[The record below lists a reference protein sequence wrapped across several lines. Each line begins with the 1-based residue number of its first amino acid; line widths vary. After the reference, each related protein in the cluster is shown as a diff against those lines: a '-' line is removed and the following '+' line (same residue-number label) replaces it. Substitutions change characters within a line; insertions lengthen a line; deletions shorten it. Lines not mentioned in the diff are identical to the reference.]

1 MDFVTPI
8 ITPIVESLLGPVK
21 RHLGFLVSSS
31 NKVKYM
37 SARLA
42 ELNNIARD
50 VEEQKERHDA
60 NNLVVPRHVPGWL
73 EEVKAIS
80 VKAENIPTGRLG
92 CFNIKMRYISGKR
105 SSCIVN
111 DIDRLMT
118 EKSNIKWTVEKR
130 PLAKVS
136 SNKASTSTLVHEDDD
151 GTQSILKSSRDLI
164 FNNALISL
172 ESNDNKAR
180 MMALSGMGGVG
191 KTTMMEQLEKAV
203 DDKKTFEWIV
213 KVTIGKN
220 HNPVDIQTTIAE
232 RIGEPLSEKDK
243 DTRADR
249 LKERFQ
255 RMSEEGKKKILIIL
269 DDVWEKIKLKDIG
282 LSSPLPNGFKLLL
295 TSREEDIC
303 TQMGIETSLI
313 FKIGVLKDEEAKK
326 LFWET
331 LRLGSSSDIEQLDM
345 HQTGEE
351 ILKICG
357 GLPLAITT
365 IASTL
370 RDKEKFEWEDALY
383 RLQNKKVD
391 DYGIKEIFK
400 ISFKNLKEDDLKAI
414 FLLSGLFPEDSNIQK
429 EDLLRYGWGLNFYQS
444 VRTIAG
450 ARRRVNTCV
459 NKLIRSNLLIK
470 SDCEGSVIMHDLVRD
485 FVLSKFS
492 VVKQASIVSH
502 DNNFSDLL
510 EEDESY
516 ERLLLKCG
524 SMLEFPTHF
533 NHKNLKLLKLMD
545 GDKLLKFPED
555 FYTSMKKLEVLSYMN
570 MHQPLLPQCMTN
582 LRALCLRSCSLVDND
597 VSILGDLISLE
608 VLNLAGCGIHK
619 LPSKLGNLKRLKL
632 LDLSGC
638 VSLYIDD
645 GVFENLNQ
653 LEELYMGV
661 CQESC
666 IRFSDTNCDE
676 LKILS
681 RKLFALELEFF
692 NNKAQPV
699 NVSFE
704 NLERFKISV
713 GCLLTKRW
721 RWDHNNG
728 NYSFK
733 NTLMLETSSSE
744 LRECKINQLF
754 RKTEILHL
762 KVNDM
767 SYLEDI
773 LIHPPQNA
781 FCDLKELSISNCEG
795 LTYLFTISMAKGLTK
810 LEKLLVKSCSALQSV
825 VNGENSEAGVVTF
838 HKLKFLSL
846 HNLPNLVS
854 LCAHVNVTELPQLMK
869 LHLHGLPNY
878 TTIFPKNNNDNIS
891 SVKPFFNREVMIPK
905 LEKLKITRMKNLKE
919 ICESE
924 ITTTVGKSEN
934 IFMLREIE
942 VKYCSS
948 IEVLFSIGLG
958 QIRQL
963 GMCSLRNIKVCR
975 CESFREVWRIK
986 DPENNYFIG
995 GFQAVETIYIEKCE
1009 KFRNIVTPTTINFDM
1024 RALKDIYIQSCAPKD
1039 IYERNNELVK
1049 NNQEQEINKEDDNLS
1064 KFAFTS
1070 YQMGYSFHQLHK
1082 IFFESVKG
1090 VEVVFEIE
1098 SPSNRDQI
1106 VTSQQQPLLPYLE
1119 HLTLSKMKKLS
1130 HVWKYNTWN
1139 KFFFLHKHQPQSS
1152 FQNLT
1157 SIKLVLC
1164 PGIKYLFSPL
1174 MVKLLT
1180 NLQKVTIQDCD
1191 GMEEVVSNTDE
1202 EEMAS
1207 SIYAH
1212 TTATLFPRLH
1222 HLKLHDM
1229 KNLKHIGGGV
1239 AKGTTD
1245 VGVGHGQS
1253 KVSQVDAVSW
1263 FVCQYSRTIHINGCD
1278 SLSSVIPYYAAGQ
1291 TQKLQ
1296 ELWIVNCTS
1305 MMEVFETEEINN
1317 KNTSGCS
1324 SNTTVAA
1331 PRPTNIIVH
1340 KFPNLKILK
1349 IDECDCLENIFTFST
1364 LESLKKIE
1372 ELWVRKCG
1380 AMKVIVKEEVRE
1392 DTSTLSNNVVFS
1404 NLKSIRLEGLPN
1416 LAGFFLGMNIEF
1428 EWPLLECVLIEN
1440 CPQMMVFTCGRSTAP
1455 RLKYIETG
1463 LGKHNLECGLN
1474 FHRGLLPVAVTRIPS
1489 PSLDCKSSS
1498 PTKLEGRTWSFHNLI
1513 QCKIDYS
1520 HKDTKIFPS
1529 NELQQLE
1536 QLETIHAQDCNNVE
1550 EVFEVTSE
1558 VTNNES
1564 QTNVKFPNLREVD
1577 LKSIRSLKYIWKS
1590 NQWRI
1595 LEFRNLT
1602 KLSIDCCRSLEHVF
1616 TCSMVGCVMQLQEL
1630 HIQWCSNM
1638 KVIVKEE
1645 EDCDAKVSEIIEFL
1659 SLKSLQ
1665 LKSLSSLKGFYL
1677 GKKDFTLPSLDTLV
1691 IRMCPEIMVFTE
1703 GHSII
1708 PEQTVLETSFGSFN
1722 VGEDIN
1728 SFILTKK
1735 LEGFSFGNSTMISQY
1750 NYY

>member
-60 NNLVVPRHVPGWL
+60 NNLVVPRHVPDWL
-73 EEVKAIS
+73 KEVNAIS

-92 CFNIKMRYISGKR
+92 CFNIKMRYTSGKR

-111 DIDRLMT
+111 DTDRLMT

-136 SNKASTSTLVHEDDD
+136 SNKASTSTLIHEDDD

-203 DDKKTFEWIV
+203 EDKKTFEWIV

-255 RMSEEGKKKILIIL
+255 RMSEEGKKNILIIL
-269 DDVWEKIKLKDIG
+269 DDVWEKINLKDIG
-282 LSSPLPNGFKLLL
+282 LSSPLLNGFKLLL

-303 TQMGIETSLI
+303 TQMDIKSNLI

-326 LFWET
+326 LIWET
-331 LRLGSSSDIEQLDM
+331 VRLGSSSDIEQLDM
-345 HQTGEE
+345 HQIGEE

-357 GLPLAITT
+357 GLPLAITS

-370 RDKEKFEWEDALY
+370 RDKEKFEWEDALS

-470 SDCEGSVIMHDLVRD
+470 SDCEGSVKMHDLVRD

-492 VVKQASIVSH
+492 VVKQASIVSN

-510 EEDESY
+510 EEDEPY

-524 SMLEFPTHF
+524 SMLQFPIHF

-545 GDKLLKFPED
+545 GDKLLRFPED

-582 LRALCLRSCSLVDND
+582 LRALCLRSCLLVDND

-632 LDLSGC
+632 LDLTGC
-638 VSLYIDD
+638 VDLYIDN

-661 CQESC
+661 CQGSC

-676 LKILS
+676 LKIVS

-704 NLERFKISV
+704 NLERFKISM
-713 GCLLTKRW
+713 GCLLEKRW
-721 RWDHNNG
+721 RWGDNKG
-728 NYSFK
+728 NDSFK

-754 RKTEILHL
+754 RKTEILKL
-762 KVNDM
+762 IKANDM

-781 FCDLKELSISNCEG
+781 FCDLKELSIINSEG
-795 LTYLFTISMAKGLTK
+795 LAYLFTISMANGLRK
-810 LEKLLVKSCSALQSV
+810 LEKLLISACSVLQYV

-846 HNLPNLVS
+846 YNLPNLVS
-854 LCAHVNVTELPQLMK
+854 LCAHVNVTELPQLME
-869 LHLHGLPNY
+869 LYLDGLPNH
-878 TTIFPKNNNDNIS
+878 TIIFPKNNTDIS
-891 SVKPFFNREVMIPK
+891 AVKPFFNKEVMIPK
-905 LEKLKITRMKNLKE
+905 LEKLKIARMK
-919 ICESE
+919 
-924 ITTTVGKSEN
+924 
-934 IFMLREIE
+934 
-942 VKYCSS
+942 
-948 IEVLFSIGLG
+948 
-958 QIRQL
+958 
-963 GMCSLRNIKVCR
+963 
-975 CESFREVWRIK
+975 
-986 DPENNYFIG
+986 
-995 GFQAVETIYIEKCE
+995 
-1009 KFRNIVTPTTINFDM
+1009 
-1024 RALKDIYIQSCAPKD
+1024 
-1039 IYERNNELVK
+1039 
-1049 NNQEQEINKEDDNLS
+1049 
-1064 KFAFTS
+1064 
-1070 YQMGYSFHQLHK
+1070 
-1082 IFFESVKG
+1082 
-1090 VEVVFEIE
+1090 
-1098 SPSNRDQI
+1098 
-1106 VTSQQQPLLPYLE
+1106 
-1119 HLTLSKMKKLS
+1119 
-1130 HVWKYNTWN
+1130 
-1139 KFFFLHKHQPQSS
+1139 
-1152 FQNLT
+1152 
-1157 SIKLVLC
+1157 
-1164 PGIKYLFSPL
+1164 
-1174 MVKLLT
+1174 
-1180 NLQKVTIQDCD
+1180 
-1191 GMEEVVSNTDE
+1191 
-1202 EEMAS
+1202 
-1207 SIYAH
+1207 
-1212 TTATLFPRLH
+1212 
-1222 HLKLHDM
+1222 
-1229 KNLKHIGGGV
+1229 
-1239 AKGTTD
+1239 
-1245 VGVGHGQS
+1245 
-1253 KVSQVDAVSW
+1253 
-1263 FVCQYSRTIHINGCD
+1263 
-1278 SLSSVIPYYAAGQ
+1278 
-1291 TQKLQ
+1291 
-1296 ELWIVNCTS
+1296 
-1305 MMEVFETEEINN
+1305 
-1317 KNTSGCS
+1317 
-1324 SNTTVAA
+1324 
-1331 PRPTNIIVH
+1331 
-1340 KFPNLKILK
+1340 
-1349 IDECDCLENIFTFST
+1349 
-1364 LESLKKIE
+1364 
-1372 ELWVRKCG
+1372 
-1380 AMKVIVKEEVRE
+1380 
-1392 DTSTLSNNVVFS
+1392 
-1404 NLKSIRLEGLPN
+1404 
-1416 LAGFFLGMNIEF
+1416 
-1428 EWPLLECVLIEN
+1428 
-1440 CPQMMVFTCGRSTAP
+1440 
-1455 RLKYIETG
+1455 
-1463 LGKHNLECGLN
+1463 
-1474 FHRGLLPVAVTRIPS
+1474 
-1489 PSLDCKSSS
+1489 
-1498 PTKLEGRTWSFHNLI
+1498 
-1513 QCKIDYS
+1513 
-1520 HKDTKIFPS
+1520 
-1529 NELQQLE
+1529 
-1536 QLETIHAQDCNNVE
+1536 
-1550 EVFEVTSE
+1550 
-1558 VTNNES
+1558 
-1564 QTNVKFPNLREVD
+1564 
-1577 LKSIRSLKYIWKS
+1577 
-1590 NQWRI
+1590 
-1595 LEFRNLT
+1595 
-1602 KLSIDCCRSLEHVF
+1602 CRSL
-1616 TCSMVGCVMQLQEL
+1616 S
-1630 HIQWCSNM
+1630 
-1638 KVIVKEE
+1638 
-1645 EDCDAKVSEIIEFL
+1645 EDDEPKPCYTNPLASAESRLASKP
-1659 SLKSLQ
+1659 
-1665 LKSLSSLKGFYL
+1665 G
-1677 GKKDFTLPSLDTLV
+1677 
-1691 IRMCPEIMVFTE
+1691 
-1703 GHSII
+1703 
-1708 PEQTVLETSFGSFN
+1708 
-1722 VGEDIN
+1722 
-1728 SFILTKK
+1728 
-1735 LEGFSFGNSTMISQY
+1735 
-1750 NYY
+1750 

>member
-31 NKVKYM
+31 NKVKCM

-42 ELNNIARD
+42 ELKNIARD

-60 NNLVVPRHVPGWL
+60 NNLVVPRHVPDWL
-73 EEVKAIS
+73 KEVKAIS

-92 CFNIKMRYISGKR
+92 CFNIKMRYTSGKR

-164 FNNALISL
+164 FNNALTSL

-180 MMALSGMGGVG
+180 MMALSGMAGVG
-191 KTTMMEQLEKAV
+191 KTTMMEQLVKAV
-203 DDKKTFEWIV
+203 EDKKTFEWIV

-269 DDVWEKIKLKDIG
+269 DDVWEKINLKDIG

-303 TQMGIETSLI
+303 TQMDIETSLI

-326 LFWET
+326 LFWKT
-331 LRLGSSSDIEQLDM
+331 VRLGSSGDIEQVDL
-345 HQTGEE
+345 HQIGEE

-370 RDKEKFEWEDALY
+370 RDKEKFEWEDALS
-383 RLQNKKVD
+383 RLQNKK
-391 DYGIKEIFK
+391 
-400 ISFKNLKEDDLKAI
+400 
-414 FLLSGLFPEDSNIQK
+414 DSNIQK

-470 SDCEGSVIMHDLVRD
+470 SDCEGSVKMHDLVRD
-485 FVLSKFS
+485 FVLSEFS

-510 EEDESY
+510 EEDEPY

-524 SMLEFPTHF
+524 SMLQFPIHF

-570 MHQPLLPQCMTN
+570 MHRPLLPQCMTN

-632 LDLSGC
+632 LDLTGC
-638 VSLYIDD
+638 INLYIDN

-661 CQESC
+661 CHGSC

-713 GCLLTKRW
+713 GRLLTKRW
-721 RWDHNNG
+721 RGDHNNG

-754 RKTEILHL
+754 RKTEILYL

-773 LIHPPQNA
+773 LIRPPQNA

-795 LTYLFTISMAKGLTK
+795 LAYLFTISMANGLRK
-810 LEKLLVKSCSALQSV
+810 LEKLFITSCSALQSV

-846 HNLPNLVS
+846 RNLPNLVS
-854 LCAHVNVTELPQLMK
+854 LCAHVNVTELPQLME
-869 LHLHGLPNY
+869 LHLDELPNC
-878 TTIFPKNNNDNIS
+878 TSIFPKNNIDIS
-891 SVKPFFNREVMIPK
+891 SVKPFFNKEVMIPK
-905 LEKLKITRMKNLKE
+905 LEKLEITGMKNLKE
-919 ICESE
+919 IWESE
-924 ITTTVGKSEN
+924 ITTTEGKIKN

-942 VKYCSS
+942 VKDCSS
-948 IEVLFSIGLG
+948 IEVLFNIDLG

-975 CESFREVWRIK
+975 CERC
-986 DPENNYFIG
+986 G
-995 GFQAVETIYIEKCE
+995 G
-1009 KFRNIVTPTTINFDM
+1009 
-1024 RALKDIYIQSCAPKD
+1024 
-1039 IYERNNELVK
+1039 
-1049 NNQEQEINKEDDNLS
+1049 
-1064 KFAFTS
+1064 
-1070 YQMGYSFHQLHK
+1070 
-1082 IFFESVKG
+1082 
-1090 VEVVFEIE
+1090 
-1098 SPSNRDQI
+1098 
-1106 VTSQQQPLLPYLE
+1106 
-1119 HLTLSKMKKLS
+1119 
-1130 HVWKYNTWN
+1130 
-1139 KFFFLHKHQPQSS
+1139 
-1152 FQNLT
+1152 
-1157 SIKLVLC
+1157 
-1164 PGIKYLFSPL
+1164 
-1174 MVKLLT
+1174 
-1180 NLQKVTIQDCD
+1180 
-1191 GMEEVVSNTDE
+1191 
-1202 EEMAS
+1202 
-1207 SIYAH
+1207 
-1212 TTATLFPRLH
+1212 
-1222 HLKLHDM
+1222 
-1229 KNLKHIGGGV
+1229 
-1239 AKGTTD
+1239 
-1245 VGVGHGQS
+1245 
-1253 KVSQVDAVSW
+1253 
-1263 FVCQYSRTIHINGCD
+1263 
-1278 SLSSVIPYYAAGQ
+1278 
-1291 TQKLQ
+1291 
-1296 ELWIVNCTS
+1296 
-1305 MMEVFETEEINN
+1305 
-1317 KNTSGCS
+1317 
-1324 SNTTVAA
+1324 
-1331 PRPTNIIVH
+1331 
-1340 KFPNLKILK
+1340 
-1349 IDECDCLENIFTFST
+1349 
-1364 LESLKKIE
+1364 
-1372 ELWVRKCG
+1372 
-1380 AMKVIVKEEVRE
+1380 
-1392 DTSTLSNNVVFS
+1392 
-1404 NLKSIRLEGLPN
+1404 
-1416 LAGFFLGMNIEF
+1416 
-1428 EWPLLECVLIEN
+1428 
-1440 CPQMMVFTCGRSTAP
+1440 
-1455 RLKYIETG
+1455 
-1463 LGKHNLECGLN
+1463 
-1474 FHRGLLPVAVTRIPS
+1474 
-1489 PSLDCKSSS
+1489 
-1498 PTKLEGRTWSFHNLI
+1498 
-1513 QCKIDYS
+1513 
-1520 HKDTKIFPS
+1520 
-1529 NELQQLE
+1529 
-1536 QLETIHAQDCNNVE
+1536 
-1550 EVFEVTSE
+1550 
-1558 VTNNES
+1558 
-1564 QTNVKFPNLREVD
+1564 
-1577 LKSIRSLKYIWKS
+1577 
-1590 NQWRI
+1590 
-1595 LEFRNLT
+1595 
-1602 KLSIDCCRSLEHVF
+1602 
-1616 TCSMVGCVMQLQEL
+1616 
-1630 HIQWCSNM
+1630 
-1638 KVIVKEE
+1638 
-1645 EDCDAKVSEIIEFL
+1645 
-1659 SLKSLQ
+1659 
-1665 LKSLSSLKGFYL
+1665 
-1677 GKKDFTLPSLDTLV
+1677 
-1691 IRMCPEIMVFTE
+1691 
-1703 GHSII
+1703 
-1708 PEQTVLETSFGSFN
+1708 
-1722 VGEDIN
+1722 
-1728 SFILTKK
+1728 
-1735 LEGFSFGNSTMISQY
+1735 
-1750 NYY
+1750 